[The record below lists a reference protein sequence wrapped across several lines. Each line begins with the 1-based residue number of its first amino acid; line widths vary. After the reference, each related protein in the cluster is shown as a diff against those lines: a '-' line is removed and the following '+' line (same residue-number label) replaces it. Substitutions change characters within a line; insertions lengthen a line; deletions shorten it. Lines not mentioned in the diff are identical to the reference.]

1 MSETAERIGKIES
14 AGSDHAAASL
24 PERAMEV
31 AIIALS
37 SLRRA
42 FA

>member
-24 PERAMEV
+24 PQRAMDV
-31 AIIALS
+31 ATIALFS
-37 SLRRA
+37 ARRA
-42 FA
+42 SA